1 MARPQEC
8 DTPFVFC
15 SWWYH
20 LVHLIQASEMMHTP
34 IVHSIVIF
42 SHWSMLSLVDVH
54 FGTHINSVLRPF
66 LSICLFVF
74 CIPFEWTH
82 HHINLI
88 MLSFPFQIA
97 YSCFAFL
104 LNGTHHHINL
114 YYVVS
119 HCFLLSHLFGHIT
132 ITLGFIISQIVV
144 VFHLTPIQHT
154 LSSSFETTLLLLLLL
169 LFSSQNSWPNKH
181 PKMFWLT

>member
-8 DTPFVFC
+8 DTPLVCC

-20 LVHLIQASEMMHTP
+20 LVHLSEASEMMHTP

-42 SHWSMLSLVDVH
+42 SHWSMLSLVGVH
-54 FGTHINSVLRPF
+54 FGTHINRVLRPF

-82 HHINLI
+82 HHRINLI
-88 MLSFPFQIA
+88 MLSPIA
-97 YSCFAFL
+97 SSCH
-104 LNGTHHHINL
+104 N
-114 YYVVS
+114 
-119 HCFLLSHLFGHIT
+119 LFGHIT

-154 LSSSFETTLLLLLLL
+154 LSSSLETTLLLLLLL